1 MQVRDAVEADGG
13 RLADLAD
20 VPSEVMGNV
29 VHDRTVRVA
38 ETDDDIEGFVGFDAH
53 RDAVHVTH
61 LYGSQAAR
69 ERLLDE
75 PVRFAACEEMAV
87 ELLVPDDEDE
97 SVSAA
102 KSTGFENVGPGP
114 RFDGRPTERFRLEN
128 PTRE

>member
-1 MQVRDAVEADGG
+1 MHVRDAVEADGG

-20 VPSEVMGNV
+20 VPSEVMANV

-53 RDAVHVTH
+53 QDAVHVTH
-61 LYGSQAAR
+61 LYGSRAAR

-102 KSTGFENVGPGP
+102 ESTGFENVGSGP
-114 RFDGRPTERFRLEN
+114 RFDGRPTARFRLEN